1 MKTNY
6 AAGHSQN
13 VSNLNVMNSL
23 IPNFGVSY
31 NPSVQ
36 GLTLVELIKKYQQG
50 KDAIDAVSAAEVN
63 LKNAIAVRLSSFDGF
78 DDLVTK
84 SSNALK
90 ISGTSTQTLDQAQ
103 VMVRNLRGKRA
114 SDKLTA
120 EEIAAEKEKGNTVA
134 QVTVHNA
141 SFDSKTENFGKYT
154 LFLASVP
161 DYKPNETDLTIEGL
175 NAKLEELKTKNNDVV
190 LADAALT
197 AARQTRD
204 EVLYADNTGLV
215 DTALAVK
222 LYVKSI
228 FGATS
233 AQYKQISNIS
243 FTKF

>member
-1 MKTNY
+1 MKTNN

-13 VSNLNVMNSL
+13 VANLNVVISL
-23 IPNFGVSY
+23 IPNCGEAY
-31 NPSVQ
+31 NPSVPA
-36 GLTLVELIKKYQQG
+36 LTLQELKKKCQQG
-50 KDAIDAVSAAEVN
+50 KDANDAVSTAEVN
-63 LKNAIAVRLSSFDGF
+63 LKNAIAVRSNSFDGF
-78 DDLVTK
+78 DDLVTR

-90 ISGTSTQTLDQAQ
+90 ISGASAQTLDQAQ
-103 VMVRNLRGKRA
+103 VLVRNLRGKRA

-120 EEIAAEKEKGNTVA
+120 EEIAAEKEKGNVVS

-161 DYKPNETDLTIEGL
+161 GYKPNEADLSIDGL
-175 NAKLEELKTKNNDVV
+175 NTRLEEYKTKNNDVV
-190 LADAALT
+190 LAEAALT

-204 EVLYADNTGLV
+204 ELLYADNTGLV
-215 DTALAVK
+215 DIALAVK

-233 AQYKQISNIS
+233 AQYKQISTIA